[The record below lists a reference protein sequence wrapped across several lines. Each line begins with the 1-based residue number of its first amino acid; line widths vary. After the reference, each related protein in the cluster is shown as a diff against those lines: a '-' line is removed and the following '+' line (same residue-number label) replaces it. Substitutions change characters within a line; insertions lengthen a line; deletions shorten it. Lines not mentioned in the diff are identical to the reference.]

1 MRVELVFMNDS
12 LRSNPF
18 LAPSVKTN
26 KESKQEEKTIV
37 VVKETI
43 LECDE
48 NELVDVK
55 A

>member
-18 LAPSVKTN
+18 LAPSVKAN

-37 VVKETI
+37 IVKDTI
-43 LECDE
+43 LEYDE